1 MPLLNSP
8 ATVSDGTS
16 NHIYTY
22 QNQLQMGKAVVS
34 TYKELLAAAS
44 AAATLKSKYDS
55 SSATIN
61 RNVAQINRSL
71 AITDG
76 SYKPATINI
85 SAVFHK
91 QHAIADLKLLGLQA
105 KNMVLIAE
113 FWDNF
118 FNQI

>member
-16 NHIYTY
+16 PHVYTF
-22 QNQLQMGKAVVS
+22 QNQLLIGKAVVS

-61 RNVAQINRSL
+61 RNVAQINRAL
-71 AITDG
+71 VITDG
-76 SYKPATINI
+76 SYKAATINI
-85 SAVFHK
+85 SAVYHK
-91 QHAIADLKLLGLQA
+91 QHDIADLKLLGLQA
-105 KNMVLIAE
+105 NMVLVAE

>member
-8 ATVSDGTS
+8 ATISDGTS
-16 NHIYTY
+16 NHVYTF
-22 QNQLQMGKAVVS
+22 QNQLLVGKSVVS
-34 TYKELLAAAS
+34 TYKELLAATS
-44 AAATLKSKYDS
+44 VAATLKSKYDA

-71 AITDG
+71 VIADG

-85 SAVFHK
+85 SAVYHK
-91 QHAIADLKLLGLQA
+91 EHAIADLTLMGLQA
-105 KNMVLIAE
+105 KNMVLVAE
-113 FWDNF
+113 FWSNF